1 MPDLATFASA
11 GFPFTVH
18 PDLSETTVVMAKDP
32 SPASVRAFLTLM
44 GRFGDATGVATSGVT
59 VADDIDPGE
68 LADRDILVIG
78 SSAMAGAQS
87 LFENAPLQYNGSALR
102 VTERSPLQY
111 VEALFGGMK
120 GDSPS
125 DAESVVYGSRD
136 FSGIV
141 SFQSPFSAKR
151 TVVALLA
158 DNGSSLPMLVDGM
171 ADDKINAAIQGDL
184 AVTSGEGMTSFAI
197 GSTYWVGTLPLWMKA
212 AYWFSQRPVL
222 LGLFTV
228 LLAAALAGPAY
239 VYFRSQ
245 AARRLGNKDLVQ

>member
-1 MPDLATFASA
+1 
-11 GFPFTVH
+11 
-18 PDLSETTVVMAKDP
+18 
-32 SPASVRAFLTLM
+32 
-44 GRFGDATGVATSGVT
+44 
-59 VADDIDPGE
+59 
-68 LADRDILVIG
+68 
-78 SSAMAGAQS
+78 
-87 LFENAPLQYNGSALR
+87 
-102 VTERSPLQY
+102 
-111 VEALFGGMK
+111 MK

-125 DAESVVYGSRD
+125 DAESVVYASRD

-141 SFQSPFSAKR
+141 SFQSPFDSKR

-158 DNGSSLPMLVDGM
+158 DDGSNLPLLVDGM
-171 ADDKINAAIQGDL
+171 SDDKINAAIQGDL
-184 AVTSGEGMTSFAI
+184 AVTTGDGMTSFAL
-197 GSTYWVGTLPLWMKA
+197 GKTYWIGTLPLWMKA